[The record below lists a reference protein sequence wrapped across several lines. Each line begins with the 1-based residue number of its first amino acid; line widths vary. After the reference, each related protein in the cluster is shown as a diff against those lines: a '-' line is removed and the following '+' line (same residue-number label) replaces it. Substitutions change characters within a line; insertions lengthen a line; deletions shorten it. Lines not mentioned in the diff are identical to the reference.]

1 MFEGFERRRVDAPGA
16 SINLVVGGSG
26 PPLLL
31 LHGYPQTHAMWH
43 RVAPALA
50 ERHTVVA
57 ADLRGYG
64 DSDKPAGGPGHANY
78 AKRAMAADQAA
89 VMDAL
94 GFERFS
100 LAGHDR
106 GARCAHR
113 LALDHG
119 RRVDRVA
126 FLDIVPTFDVWERS
140 DRRHAWTSFHWY
152 FLSQDADLPEV
163 MIGADPD
170 FWLTRMLE
178 KWGAD
183 MDAFAPEAMAEY
195 LRCFRDPAAIH
206 ATCEDYRAGYTID
219 VAHDAADRDR
229 RIECPV
235 LVLWGERAG
244 SARNQAVLEIWR
256 DRARDVRGRPLA
268 CGHFLAEERPEE
280 TAREL
285 LAFFSA

>member
-94 GFERFS
+94 GFARFS

-119 RRVDRVA
+119 RRVDKVA

-178 KWGAD
+178 KWSAD

-219 VAHDAADRDR
+219 VDHDAADRDR

-235 LVLWGERAG
+235 LALWGERAG
-244 SARNQAVLEIWR
+244 SARNQSVLEIWR
-256 DRARDVRGRPLA
+256 GRARDVRGRPLA

-280 TAREL
+280 TVREL

>member
-119 RRVDRVA
+119 RRVDKVA

-178 KWGAD
+178 KWSAD

-235 LVLWGERAG
+235 LALWGERAG

-285 LAFFSA
+285 LAFLSA

>member
-1 MFEGFERRRVDAPGA
+1 MFEGFERRRVDTPGA

-119 RRVDRVA
+119 TRVDKVA

-195 LRCFRDPAAIH
+195 LRCFRDPAVIH

-219 VAHDAADRDR
+219 VTHDAADRDR

-235 LVLWGERAG
+235 LALWGERAG

-256 DRARDVRGRPLA
+256 GRARDVRGRPLA

>member
-235 LVLWGERAG
+235 LALWGERAG

-280 TAREL
+280 TTREL

>member
-64 DSDKPAGGPGHANY
+64 DSDKPAGGPEHANY
-78 AKRAMAADQAA
+78 SKRAMAADQVT

-119 RRVDRVA
+119 RRVDKVA
-126 FLDIVPTFDVWERS
+126 FLDIVPTFDVWERT

-178 KWGAD
+178 KWSAD

-219 VAHDAADRDR
+219 VVHDGADRDR

-235 LVLWGERAG
+235 LALWGERAG
-244 SARNQAVLEIWR
+244 SARNQAVLEIWSG
-256 DRARDVRGRPLA
+256 RASDVRGRPLA

-280 TAREL
+280 TAHEL
-285 LAFFSA
+285 LTFFSA

>member
-50 ERHTVVA
+50 ERHTVVV

-78 AKRAMAADQAA
+78 AKRTMAADQAA

-113 LALDHG
+113 LVLDHG
-119 RRVDRVA
+119 GRVDKVA

-178 KWGAD
+178 KWSAD

-219 VAHDAADRDR
+219 VTHDAADRDR

-235 LVLWGERAG
+235 LALWGERAG

-256 DRARDVRGRPLA
+256 GRAGDVRGRPLA

-285 LAFFSA
+285 LAFFAA

>member
-1 MFEGFERRRVDAPGA
+1 M
-16 SINLVVGGSG
+16 
-26 PPLLL
+26 
-31 LHGYPQTHAMWH
+31 
-43 RVAPALA
+43 
-50 ERHTVVA
+50 
-57 ADLRGYG
+57 
-64 DSDKPAGGPGHANY
+64 
-78 AKRAMAADQAA
+78 
-89 VMDAL
+89 
-94 GFERFS
+94 ERFS

-113 LALDHG
+113 LVLDHG
-119 RRVDRVA
+119 PRVDKVA

-219 VAHDAADRDR
+219 VTHDAADRDGQR
-229 RIECPV
+229 LC
-235 LVLWGERAG
+235 
-244 SARNQAVLEIWR
+244 
-256 DRARDVRGRPLA
+256 RP
-268 CGHFLAEERPEE
+268 R
-280 TAREL
+280 
-285 LAFFSA
+285 